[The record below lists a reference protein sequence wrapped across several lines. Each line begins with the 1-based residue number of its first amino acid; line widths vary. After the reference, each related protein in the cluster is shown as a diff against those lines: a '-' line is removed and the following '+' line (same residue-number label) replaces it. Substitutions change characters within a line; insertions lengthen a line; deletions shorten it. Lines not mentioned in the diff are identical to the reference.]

1 MTLQLV
7 EKNPTPGKR
16 APPPSEDEGGRG
28 IRLAPGAPRSPSKIP
43 MELVPYLRT
52 GEALV
57 WWDIKEEI
65 AFRRIG
71 WVLLFCVAVL
81 AFATLIVPG
90 FWLQP
95 FESLVRPLVAVFLAP
110 IALLVR
116 EFLGMR
122 STLVT
127 DSAVIDVTR
136 RGRASRL
143 AFSAVSR
150 VRRDLL
156 TGGIRLEGAKG
167 KVTIPPD
174 LTVNARKAIALQRRS
189 RVRSGSTEL
198 DDPEGW
204 LP

>member
-1 MTLQLV
+1 MTLRLV
-7 EKNPTPGKR
+7 EKNPTPKQSTAHKR
-16 APPPSEDEGGRG
+16 DDEGGRG
-28 IRLAPGAPRSPSKIP
+28 IRLAPGAPRSPSKVP
-43 MELVPYLRT
+43 LELTPYLRP

-57 WWDIKEEI
+57 WWDIKDAI
-65 AFRRIG
+65 AFARIG
-71 WVLLFCVAVL
+71 WVLLFCIIVLGVATAL
-81 AFATLIVPG
+81 VPG

-95 FESLVRPLVAVFLAP
+95 FASLVRPLIAVFLAP
-110 IALLVR
+110 LALLIR
-116 EFLGMR
+116 EVLSLR

-136 RGRASRL
+136 RGRANRL
-143 AFSAVSR
+143 AFTAVSK

-156 TGGIRLEGAKG
+156 TGGIKLEGSRA

-174 LTVNARKAIALQRRS
+174 LTTNARKAIALQQRGRIRS
-189 RVRSGSTEL
+189 KAL